1 MKYFNNKKYEGSK
14 YDYNGNVYE
23 FGGLE
28 KLDGYAAAYVFIDC
42 VNDDTFILLPP
53 EEFED
58 FHNKYVIK

>member
-28 KLDGYAAAYVFIDC
+28 KLDGYVAAYVFIDC